1 MGAFLSLGGSW
12 SPLFRFWILTV
23 SAGIFLCGLLVFMI
37 MKPRES
43 MKEQVAFALIL
54 GGGFG
59 NLIDRIFNGGIVID
73 FLNLGIGNIRTGIF
87 NFADVLMMLGLAA
100 LLTVN
105 SKNNKKETICTDS

>member
-12 SPLFRFWILTV
+12 SPQLRFWILTV
-23 SAGIFLCGLLVFMI
+23 SAGMFLCGLAVFMV

-59 NLIDRIFNGGIVID
+59 NVIDRIFNGGIVID

-87 NFADVLMMLGLAA
+87 NFADVLIMLGLVA
-100 LLTVN
+100 LLPVK
-105 SKNNKKETICTDS
+105 SKSNKKETICTDS